1 MIKNI
6 VIASSCLAL
15 FACNNESG
23 NSEAKEA
30 DTTTTNA
37 TPADMNNTLTDEQ
50 KKEGWQLLF
59 DGVSTSGWHKYGN
72 TPAGT
77 SWKVADGT
85 LYLDASDTLNGKI
98 RSGGDITRWG
108 EAAGGTTAPQQLTPN
123 YRQ

>member
-59 DGVSTSGWHKYGN
+59 DGTSTSGWHKYGN

-85 LYLDASDTLNGKI
+85 LYLDASDTLNLSLI
-98 RSGGDITRWG
+98 HISEPTRLLSISY
-108 EAAGGTTAPQQLTPN
+108 AVFCLK
-123 YRQ
+123 